1 MLPTT
6 PSARIRTIL
15 DRATGG
21 RNEPITPELRRDVFR
36 RVVGMGAPSMASFL
50 LLTVYDLVDVFWLA
64 KLGEEPVAA
73 VTVFSALFWVLS
85 FPNQVIGVGSI
96 AYISRRF
103 GAGEAVRAEVAIKN
117 TFAAKFLVGVVVGAV
132 GLAVAPWAF
141 GLLGA
146 EPAVRALGIEYGEI
160 LWITAPFPLASFSVY
175 TALRGI
181 GRPALGM
188 WISVVGTFVNLGL
201 DPLLIFGRGPFPELG
216 IRGAAI
222 ASAAGYGIVTFWGMA
237 ALASRASPV
246 RVRWLGGPAPD
257 AREMLR
263 MTWIGLPAGAGGLS
277 FALFASVMVKLVAI
291 YGTTAVAL
299 FGMSQK
305 ITKLGIMV
313 VAGLG
318 MGSGALVGQ
327 YLGAKQLVRAWLAT
341 ATSIQLAS
349 ATMLLFGA
357 FVFAFAPALV
367 RAFFDDPA
375 MVPEGALY
383 LRLLA
388 LGLPFTG
395 VVVGAE
401 QPFAG
406 AGRNLPPTLL
416 HAAAAWCVTVP
427 LMWTLGQVAGLGPE
441 GMMGAMALGNV
452 IEAAAAAWLV
462 RRGGWLEHDL

>member
-1 MLPTT
+1 
-6 PSARIRTIL
+6 
-15 DRATGG
+15 
-21 RNEPITPELRRDVFR
+21 
-36 RVVGMGAPSMASFL
+36 MGAPSMASFL
-50 LLTVYDLVDVFWLA
+50 LLTVYDLIDVFWLA

-103 GAGEAVRAEVAIKN
+103 GAGEAARTEVAIKN
-117 TFAAKFLVGVVVGAV
+117 TFFAKLLVGVAVGAV
-132 GLAVAPWAF
+132 GLAVAAWAF

-146 EPAVRALGIEYGEI
+146 EPEVRALGVRYGTVQ
-160 LWITAPFPLASFSVY
+160 WIAAPLTLASFSVY

-188 WISVVGTFVNLGL
+188 WISVAGTILNLGL
-201 DPLLIFGRGPFPELG
+201 DPLLIFGPGPFPELG

-222 ASAAGYGIVTFWGMA
+222 ASAAGYGVVTVWGMA
-237 ALASRASPV
+237 ALAGPASPV
-246 RVRWLGGPAPD
+246 RVRWLGGPAPQP
-257 AREMLR
+257 REMLR
-263 MTWIGLPAGAGGLS
+263 MTTIGLPAGAGGLS
-277 FALFASVMVKLVAI
+277 FALFASCLVKLVAI
-291 YGTTAVAL
+291 HGTTAVAL

-318 MGSGALVGQ
+318 MGAGALVGQ
-327 YLGAKQLVRAWLAT
+327 YLGGRQLVRAWLAT

-349 ATMLLFGA
+349 ATMFVFGA
-357 FVFAFAPALV
+357 GVFAFAPALV

-375 MVPEGALY
+375 LIPEGAVY

-388 LGLPFTG
+388 LGLPFVG

-406 AGRNLPPTLL
+406 AGMNLPPTVL
-416 HAAAAWCVTVP
+416 HAAAAWGVTIP
-427 LMWTLGQVAGLGPE
+427 LMLLFGEVLGLGPE
-441 GMMGAMALGNV
+441 GMMAAMALGNV
-452 IEAAAAAWLV
+452 LEACAAAWLV